1 VIDFL
6 IDGTGL
12 LGILFLAILAV
23 RGDRYAH
30 WTTRLSEAS
39 EKVGDDWKPIAA
51 QAKTKIKEL
60 QDGWKPWIRW
70 VLVFGSFLGALTY
83 ILALARDVMVHVSK
97 T

>member
-1 VIDFL
+1 MIDFF

-30 WTTRLSEAS
+30 WNARLTDAS
-39 EKVGDDWKPIAA
+39 AKVGAEWKTVAD
-51 QAKTKIKEL
+51 QAKTKLNEL

-70 VLVFGSFLGALTY
+70 VLVVGSFLGALSY
-83 ILALARDVMVHVSK
+83 ILALVRDAMVYASR